1 MPRVQGSAGRKSGWM
16 EITTAA
22 EPKSGEREWSKFD
35 EVLAQMDEGA
45 ILELREAAG
54 LARHEENFET
64 TRVSGKFVAA
74 QGARQIGVGL
84 ETSGEDHGVFDGEA
98 GALAEIGA
106 DGMSGVAE
114 NGDSSHNPGKR
125 GEAVLNV
132 RLNDVFGVFDEIW
145 NRSVPAG
152 EECLEGD
159 ALGENVRGQGVIGCG
174 VPVDATG
181 AEAENAEA
189 PATAVGFG
197 KVAVVLE
204 AKVGNVA
211 FGINVGD
218 PAPDAVVAIAE
229 FGFEAEGFADGGM
242 NAIASDDEICFG
254 GGAIFKM
261 KKDGVWAL
269 LQARESMAQVDGTDR
284 HGLREGGLQ
293 FGAVNGDAGAIVGGK
308 RKSFDG
314 FAAGIF
320 HQHAAEKAAASCDA
334 GEYVPVNL
342 IEGPDGVGPEAHAG
356 ADFSY
361 FSGSFV
367 DVHFETDF
375 AERNG
380 GGESADA
387 AANNGRTFHDCPQ
400 GQE

>member
-1 MPRVQGSAGRKSGWM
+1 MPRVQGSAGRKSGRM
-16 EITTAA
+16 EIATAA
-22 EPKSGEREWSKFD
+22 EPKSGEREWGKFD

-84 ETSGEDHGVFDGEA
+84 ETSGEDNGVFDGEA

-132 RLNDVFGVFDEIW
+132 RLNDAFGVFDELW

-159 ALGENVRGQGVIGCG
+159 ALGEKVREQGVIGCG
-174 VPVDATG
+174 VPVNASG

-189 PATAVGFG
+189 SATAVGLG
-197 KVAVVLE
+197 KVAVALE
-204 AKVGNVA
+204 AKLGSIA

-218 PAPDAVVAIAE
+218 AAPDAVVAIVE
-229 FGFEAEGFADGGM
+229 LGFEAEGFADCGM
-242 NAIASDDEICFG
+242 NAIAGYDEIRFG

-261 KKDGVWAL
+261 KKDGVRAL
-269 LQARESMAQVDGTDR
+269 LQVRESMAQVDGTDR
-284 HGLREGGLQ
+284 HGLRQRGLQ
-293 FGAVNGDAGAIVGGK
+293 FGAVNGDAGAIVRRK
-308 RKSFDG
+308 RESFDG
-314 FAAGIF
+314 FAAGVF
-320 HQHAAEKAAASCDA
+320 HQQAAKKAAASCDA
-334 GEYVPVNL
+334 GEYVPLNL

-356 ADFSY
+356 ADF
-361 FSGSFV
+361 F
-367 DVHFETDF
+367 
-375 AERNG
+375 
-380 GGESADA
+380 
-387 AANNGRTFHDCPQ
+387 
-400 GQE
+400 